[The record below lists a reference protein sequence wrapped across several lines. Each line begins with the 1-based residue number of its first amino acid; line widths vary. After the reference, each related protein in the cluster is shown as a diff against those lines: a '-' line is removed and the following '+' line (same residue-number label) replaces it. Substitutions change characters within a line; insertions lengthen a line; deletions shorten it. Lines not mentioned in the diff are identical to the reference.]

1 MVDSSVQGLL
11 EALAGHAPMLS
22 PAIFPLSLT
31 LQSLGELFRDDRG
44 AQAKRLK
51 ARWAALHDGAD
62 PSRVMFQTLVDFPR
76 REVRVVAVTPA
87 RDDVDY
93 TLGSVERCMSLLV
106 SGEEEEVSLAMSR
119 FLSVNGHVG
128 AGATGNLAQEKYRFN
143 EAYQIAYTIKVL
155 ISNTPMRLL
164 WGLKGS
170 VELPFESSDGQDLD
184 EVIDAVLRSSAKS
197 KSIQDGPS
205 KKSKKRTDDDSDDN
219 DDKDENEAEAE
230 AEAGEEDGTQKRR
243 KKKRKRGKG
252 KVV

>member
-11 EALAGHAPMLS
+11 EALQAHAPKLC

-31 LQSLGELFRDDRG
+31 PQSLGELCRDDRG
-44 AQAKRLK
+44 VQAKRLK
-51 ARWAALHDGAD
+51 ARWAALHDGVD
-62 PSRVMFQTLVDFPR
+62 PSRVIFQTLVDFPR
-76 REVRVVAVTPA
+76 REVRVVGVTPA

-93 TLGSVERCMSLLV
+93 TLGSVERCMALLV

-119 FLSVNGHVG
+119 FLNVNGHVG

-170 VELPFESSDGQDLD
+170 VELPFESSDAQDLD
-184 EVIDAVLRSSAKS
+184 EVIDAVLRSSTKS
-197 KSIQDGPS
+197 KSSQSGPS
-205 KKSKKRTDDDSDDN
+205 KKSKMRTEDDTDDDDEDDEE
-219 DDKDENEAEAE
+219 DE
-230 AEAGEEDGTQKRR
+230 AEAGEEDVTQKRR

-252 KVV
+252 KAV